1 MKRQLALALALIF
14 ALLTLTACGQ
24 TAEETP
30 TRTPT
35 PEEELEDMT
44 MGEIMN
50 GLMDG
55 TIYVTEDVQET
66 EEPDYSD
73 RTILTIGQYGGG
85 YPFIA
90 SQFNVS
96 QEEYAVEVIDYSQGG
111 TITRENAIIR
121 LNADLATGKGP
132 DIIAFDNFEVT
143 PVEYGKKGYLA
154 DLYSFLDTDPELG
167 REDLLESVLSSFE
180 INGALYWTVTSACP
194 MTILSSRSVADSLT
208 SWTFQDMMQL
218 IREKDPGTPV
228 FMENEDSRR
237 MLSWLSITLVNE
249 FVDFDSY
256 TAYFDTDGFKS
267 FLEICNSLSPI
278 EREDEDEI
286 IKPLMSI
293 EPFCSF
299 VEIQYY
305 NWLYDNDPVI
315 LGFPSSGGTG
325 VSYLITEFDAYGI
338 NAASG
343 HKDAAWQCV
352 KYILSDEYHGMMY
365 FPINRNNL
373 QTRIDDEKKVKY
385 KFDAN
390 FEETDEIDTD
400 LGSVQ
405 GFPYHPATDEDVE
418 QVMSILNS
426 ATAPGLRERTIS
438 AMIVEEAEYYFSGS
452 KTVDEVA
459 SLLQSRVSLYL
470 GEQK

>member
-1 MKRQLALALALIF
+1 MKRTLALTLAIVF
-14 ALLTLTACGQ
+14 VLLTFTACGQ
-24 TAEETP
+24 TAAEEP

-44 MGEIMN
+44 LSEIMD
-50 GLMDG
+50 GLIED
-55 TIYVTEDVQET
+55 TIYIPESVPATEP
-66 EEPDYSD
+66 PDYSD
-73 RTILTIGQYGGG
+73 RTIITLGQYGGG
-85 YPFIA
+85 YSIFLSEFNT
-90 SQFNVS
+90 SQD
-96 QEEYAVEVIDYSQGG
+96 EYAVEIVDYSQGG
-111 TITRENAIIR
+111 TITRENAIVR
-121 LNADLATGKGP
+121 LNADLAIGKGP
-132 DIIAFDNFEVT
+132 DIIDFDNFGVS

-154 DLYSFLDTDPELG
+154 DLYTFLDSDPELG

-180 INGALYWTVTSACP
+180 INGALYWTVTNACP
-194 MTILSSRSVADSLT
+194 MTILSSRSVADSLS

-218 IREKDPGTPV
+218 IREKDPDTPV
-228 FMENEDSRR
+228 FSEYETPRSI
-237 MLSWLSITLVNE
+237 LSWLSLILVNE

-256 TAYFDTDGFKS
+256 TAYFDTDGFKN
-267 FLEICNSLSPI
+267 FLEVCGSLSPI
-278 EREDEDEI
+278 ELEDEDELV
-286 IKPLMSI
+286 KPLMSI
-293 EPFCSF
+293 EPFANF

-315 LGFPSSGGTG
+315 LGFPSSSGTG

-343 HKDAAWQCV
+343 YKDAAWQCV
-352 KYILSDEYHGMMY
+352 KYLFSDKHRPLLH
-365 FPINRNNL
+365 FPINKAAL
-373 QTRIDDEKKVKY
+373 QRFIDDEKKVKY
-385 KFDAN
+385 KFDEN
-390 FEETDEIDTD
+390 LEETDEIDTD
-400 LGSVQ
+400 LGRVP

-426 ATAPGLRERTIS
+426 ATASGQRENTIS
-438 AMIVEEAEYYFSGS
+438 SMIVEEAENYFAGS